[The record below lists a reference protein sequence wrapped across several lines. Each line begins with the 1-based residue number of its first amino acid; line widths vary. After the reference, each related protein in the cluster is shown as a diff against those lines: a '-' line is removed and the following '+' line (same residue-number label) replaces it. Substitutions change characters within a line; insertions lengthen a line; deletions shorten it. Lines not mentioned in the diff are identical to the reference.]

1 LDWRVL
7 WLSLVLL
14 QASSPQPSSAVV
26 LGSRLKVPAA
36 RAANVVAGLTRA
48 LRSQG
53 LDPLEPEAL
62 AQRLK
67 LLGMRD
73 PSVCAGKEA
82 CLVEL
87 GKQLKVDW
95 LIAVSVAEVKR
106 DLSVAVD
113 VIEPGSGNRLASAS
127 GVLDAATKTL
137 DADVGTI
144 AGELMKPLGPL
155 LQPAPEPRPAPVAAP
170 APAPVPAPVIVVAEQ
185 GNPAPAPPAA
195 VEVKRGG
202 PAPYLLGAGAL
213 IAAGAGA
220 ALVVAGLQLGRN
232 TNMPDMFGVD
242 RLSEMTAQMRLTQA
256 NVEVWSAIG
265 LGAVTIV
272 CAALALWLGISGG
285 S

>member
-1 LDWRVL
+1 LDWAVL
-7 WLSLVLL
+7 WLSLLLL

-26 LGSRLKVPAA
+26 LGSRLGVPAA

-53 LDPLEPEAL
+53 LEPLEAEAL

-113 VIEPGSGNRLASAS
+113 VIEPASGKRLASAS
-127 GVLDAATKTL
+127 GVLDAAAKTL

-144 AGELMKPLGPL
+144 AADLMKALGPL
-155 LQPAPEPRPAPVAAP
+155 LQPAPEPRPTPVAAP

-185 GNPAPAPPAA
+185 GNPAPAV
-195 VEVKRGG
+195 VESKRGG
-202 PAPYLLGAGAL
+202 PAPYLLGAAAI

-220 ALVVAGLQLGRN
+220 ALAVAGLQLGRS

-242 RLSEMTAQMRLTQA
+242 HLSEMTAQMRLTQA
-256 NVEVWSAIG
+256 NVELWSAIG
-265 LGAVTIV
+265 LGAVTIL
-272 CAALALWLGISGG
+272 CTALALWLGISGG